1 VDEEV
6 PILICVGSFVASE
19 FDLYLAIVLT
29 PATLKILYLIKEK
42 KLTGGVTNDF
52 KPNDPLGA
60 DPIVLF

>member
-6 PILICVGSFVASE
+6 LILIWIGSVASE